1 MKKSKF
7 LKKSLAMLLAL
18 MLVVAMI
25 PLSAAAADQPS
36 LTSLSI
42 GGQTVRINEDGKTFE
57 TTVARHSTELTLAV
71 AQDALNYA
79 NGKSGTLEIMKS
91 GESSGTAI
99 PGNLATDKTPMTI
112 TLSQYGVDTANNG
125 GTLNLRLLNAEGKV
139 VANYQI
145 VLGIHD
151 PSSTASLEESTPT
164 DGTGTYR
171 VEVNNGAETIN
182 LVVAE
187 GALKAN
193 NAATTNGTATGAH
206 FRVQTQDNATITAGP
221 NADVTDMKGG
231 WYEIYVT
238 AKEAKITVTSESKT
252 NVSTYT
258 IKSEEVK
265 SLQTFNFGDYEGK
278 WDATH
283 GTITVTIPEEDGK
296 DAMGYNV
303 DFDLPVSFTTYG
315 DTDKVWIDDSA
326 NVTTATADEDN
337 AHAYQV
343 GDKLDIGTLIDK
355 TGTNPKYSWT
365 SKIWVDCKG
374 YSKLQEYTLVIKLGE
389 DNDTGIVDAYF
400 NGNQASIDGNEIT
413 AVLPMRDENDDNT
426 DLDAV
431 EVVLYTAS
439 SANVKSIAGFQKS
452 TDVGL
457 GNSDIAGYDMWVANQ
472 NSQYGNAR
480 VIDVRDK
487 QVVVTA
493 EDGSTQTY
501 VLSASIEQNTTA
513 ANMTSIYIT
522 GDGYTSTGSIQGNT
536 IYFEVPYLT
545 TNIGGWKIYATANS
559 AANVISNRTAGNAAV
574 VKNGVATMA
583 NLGFGALDPETK
595 LDEQKVP
602 DKDTNNIKHNVISA
616 VNMND
621 NDYFNDYTV
630 VVNLIDP
637 KTNGTTLEEIE
648 ISVQNN
654 NPNDGPFDGK
664 DSNEKVTSRVNS
676 SNSIAARAYDE
687 TITELG
693 KDVGNAGTIKL
704 TTPWSLRMPATKG
717 NTWRVLTNIETAEGG
732 VAFYVMKGADDGRE
746 WWGGYVLSDL
756 PNNQAP
762 FSGNLIQDYTE
773 DGKVG
778 DWYIVVLPE
787 DVARTVLAKG
797 AAAGNII
804 FSTETGNEG
813 TVYTIDEDVQDAY
826 TYKTVSNLY
835 VKDANLTV
843 KQSTNVNNETT
854 SVGEVTGALPWS
866 YTVSEAEKDDL
877 NADKNSN
884 AGQFLTFD
892 IQAYATLHFI
902 EGTGY
907 SSNIFYSAGDVDGD
921 GEADAPN
928 TPISSGNRAVNPSL
942 LFVRQD
948 DGTVDLYQWSPDGA
962 GTYQWRAV
970 TDNKLVSVAEN
981 GTSTLTYTFRL
992 TWNPANTTADLK
1004 SFSINGVNGTF
1015 NGNNVSVYLPYGTDL
1030 KGLVPTFTT
1039 SEYAT
1044 VHLDSKTGDP
1054 VVSGKTS
1061 LNFSQTV
1068 RLVVV
1073 SEDDQ
1078 KTNPYT
1084 VTVTLSD
1091 AFSDVPSTAWYYNN
1105 VMQAAANGIVNG
1117 RGDGTFDPSASVT
1130 RRDFAIMLTQMLG
1143 ISNDGSAVSPFIDV
1157 ADDDYGVVAIAYC
1170 KEHGIISGYEED
1182 GTFRPAATITRQEAA
1197 SMITKAMGV
1206 SEKSSEKY
1214 PDDSSIANWAKDA
1227 VYMAKAAGLMEGDAG
1242 TGNFRPTSTITRAEA
1257 ASIMVNA
1264 LEQ

>member
-36 LTSLSI
+36 LTYLYI
-42 GGQTVRINEDGKTFE
+42 GGSSVKVNGTTFE
-57 TTVARHSTELTLAV
+57 ASVARYSKELNIRV
-71 AQDALNYA
+71 AEDALDYA
-79 NGKSGTLEIMKS
+79 NGKTGTLELMKA
-91 GESSGTAI
+91 GESNGIEIAGNDGSTTGT
-99 PGNLATDKTPMTI
+99 PI
-112 TLSQYGVDTANNG
+112 TLSEYGVDTANNG

-221 NADVTDMKGG
+221 NAYVTDMKGG

-283 GTITVTIPEEDGK
+283 GTITVTIPKEDGK

-315 DTDKVWIDDSA
+315 DTDKVYIAENESDKA
-326 NVTTATADEDN
+326 NAT
-337 AHAYQV
+337 AYQV
-343 GDKLDIGTLIDK
+343 GDDLDVGELIAD
-355 TGTNPKYSWT
+355 TITTDGDGVYTWDGY
-365 SKIWVDCKG
+365 IWVDCKG
-374 YSKLQEYTLVIKLGE
+374 YSKLQQYSLVIKLGE

-431 EVVLYTAS
+431 EVVLYTAT

-452 TDVGL
+452 TDAGL

-472 NSQYGNAR
+472 NSQYRNAR

-559 AANVISNRTAGNAAV
+559 AANVISNRNNSATPAV
-574 VKNGVATMA
+574 VKNGVTTMA
-583 NLGFGALDPETK
+583 NLGFGTLDAETK

-654 NPNDGPFDGK
+654 DPTEGGPNGGADT
-664 DSNEKVTSRVNS
+664 NEKVTSRVNS
-676 SNSIAARAYDE
+676 SNSIAARAYNK
-687 TITELG
+687 TITELD
-693 KDVGNAGTIKL
+693 KDVGNRGSIKL
-704 TTPWSLRMPATKG
+704 TTPYSLRMAATSG
-717 NTWRVLTNIETAEGG
+717 NTWRVLTDIETENGG
-732 VAFYVMKGADDGRE
+732 VAFYVMKGAGAGTE

-762 FSGNLIQDYTE
+762 FSGNLIQKYT
-773 DGKVG
+773 GNGNVT

-797 AAAGNII
+797 EAAGKIS
-804 FSTETGNEG
+804 FSTATGDKG
-813 TVYTIDEDVQDAY
+813 TVYTIEEDVQDAY

-928 TPISSGNRAVNPSL
+928 TPFSSGNRAVNPSL

-948 DGTVDLYQWSPDGA
+948 DGTVDLYQWSPDRA

>member
-42 GGQTVRINEDGKTFE
+42 GNQTVTVNEDGEFE
-57 TTVARHSTELTLAV
+57 TTVARHSTTLNLSV
-71 AQDALNYA
+71 AQNALNYGFNSDGTA
-79 NGKSGTLEIMKS
+79 KSGKLEIMKS
-91 GESSGTAI
+91 GETNGTAI
-99 PGNLATDKTPMTI
+99 KGNTNDGVTPI
-112 TLSQYGVDTANNG
+112 TLADYGVNTATTG

-151 PSSTASLEESTPT
+151 LHTSASLVESTPT
-164 DGTGTYR
+164 DGTGTYS
-171 VEVNNGAETIN
+171 VEINNGAEDIN
-182 LVVAE
+182 LIVPTGSGVA
-187 GALKAN
+187 
-193 NAATTNGTATGAH
+193 TATGSATRTEAAH
-206 FRVQTQDNATITAGP
+206 IRVQTQDNATVEEVDPSKAEV
-221 NADVTDMKGG
+221 DDMAGG
-231 WYEIYVT
+231 WYEIAVKADGAT
-238 AKEAKITVTSESKT
+238 INVVSEDKDNT
-252 NVSTYT
+252 STYT
-258 IKSEEVK
+258 IHVTEVD
-265 SLQTFNFGDYEGK
+265 SLQTFAYGDY
-278 WDATH
+278 T
-283 GTITVTIPEEDGK
+283 GTVDKVHDTVTVVIPKEDGIDK
-296 DAMGYNV
+296 GYNV

-355 TGTNPKYSWT
+355 SGYSWT

-374 YSKLQEYTLVIKLGE
+374 YNKLQEYTLTIKLGE
-389 DNDTGIVDAYF
+389 DDDTGIVDAYF
-400 NGNQASIDGNEIT
+400 NDNQATIDGNNIT
-413 AVLPMRDENDDNT
+413 AVLPMRDENNQNT

-431 EVVLYTAS
+431 EVVLYTAT
-439 SANVKSIAGFQKS
+439 SASVKSIAGFTKAAQ
-452 TDVGL
+452 TDMP
-457 GNSDIAGYDMWVANQ
+457 GYDKWTVTAADTN
-472 NSQYGNAR
+472 GNHT
-480 VIDVRDK
+480 ISVRDK

-501 VLSASIEQNTTA
+501 ILSASIEQNTTSA
-513 ANMTSIYIT
+513 DLKSIYIT
-522 GDGYTSTGSIQGNT
+522 DGSYVADGSIQGNT

-545 TNIGGWKIYATANS
+545 TNVGGWKIYASANS
-559 AANVISNRTAGNAAV
+559 AANVISNRTGNAAV

-583 NLGFGALDPETK
+583 NLGFGALDAETK

-602 DKDTNNIKHNVISA
+602 DNDTNNIKHNVISA

-621 NDYFNDYTV
+621 NDYFNDYTI

-648 ISVQNN
+648 ISVQND
-654 NPNDGPFDGK
+654 NPNDGPFSGK
-664 DSNEKVTSRVNS
+664 DSNEKVTSRVSS
-676 SNSIAARAYDE
+676 SNSIAARAYNE

-693 KDVGNAGTIKL
+693 KDVGNTGTIKL
-704 TTPWSLRMPATKG
+704 TTPYSLRMAATSG
-717 NTWRVLTNIETAEGG
+717 NTWRVLTDIETENGG
-732 VAFYVMKGADDGRE
+732 VAFYIRDDGT
-746 WWGGYVLSDL
+746 GQHKYYDGIVLNDL
-756 PNNQAP
+756 PNNQAA
-762 FSGNLIQDYTE
+762 FSGDLIQNYTENPDYTSW
-773 DGKVG
+773 V
-778 DWYIVVLPE
+778 IVVLPE
-787 DVARTVLAKG
+787 DAARDVLKTTYTNG
-797 AAAGNII
+797 TYRFNQ
-804 FSTETGNEG
+804 TEADEG
-813 TVYTIDEDVQDAY
+813 TVYTIEEAVQKASG
-826 TYKTVSNLY
+826 YKSVSNLY
-835 VKDANLTV
+835 VKDAKLTI
-843 KQSTNVNNETT
+843 QQTSNVDTTETA
-854 SVGEVTGALPWS
+854 VGEVTGALPWS
-866 YTVSEAEKDDL
+866 YTVSADELKALNTAHDKD
-877 NADKNSN
+877 

-892 IQAYATLHFI
+892 IQAYAKLVFAND
-902 EGTGY
+902 GDL
-907 SSNIFYSAGDVDGD
+907 SNYPFYSAGDRDGD
-921 GEADAPN
+921 GEVDEMN
-928 TPISSGNRAVNPSL
+928 QHNGSGRYENPGL
-942 LFVRQD
+942 LFVRQS
-948 DGTVDLYQWSPDGA
+948 DGTVDLYRWVNNDNGKWTP
-962 GTYQWRAV
+962 V
-970 TDNKLVSVAEN
+970 TDNQLVSVAEN

-1130 RRDFAIMLTQMLG
+1130 RRDFAIMLTQILG

-1182 GTFRPAATITRQEAA
+1182 GTFRPDANITRQEVA
-1197 SMITKAMGV
+1197 SVLVNTFKLTNEGTKDF
-1206 SEKSSEKY
+1206 
-1214 PDDSSIANWAKDA
+1214 PDDALIASWAKSN
-1227 VYMAKAAGLMEGDAG
+1227 VYAAKAAGLMNGDQG
-1242 TGNFRPTSTITRAEA
+1242 TGNFRPTDYIKRAES
-1257 ASIMVNA
+1257 ASIMMNA
-1264 LEQ
+1264 FNKGYLK

>member
-36 LTSLSI
+36 LTSLYI

-57 TTVARHSTELTLAV
+57 TTVARHSTTLDLSV
-71 AQDALNYA
+71 ARDALNYGLNSDGSA
-79 NGKSGTLEIMKS
+79 KSGKLEIMN
-91 GESSGTAI
+91 GGSSGLEI
-99 PGNLATDKTPMTI
+99 KGNTQNEVTRI
-112 TLSQYGVDTANNG
+112 TLSEYGVDTANNG

-151 PSSTASLEESTPT
+151 LHTSASLVESTPT
-164 DGTGTYR
+164 DGTGTYS
-171 VEVNNGAETIN
+171 VEINNGAEDIN
-182 LVVAE
+182 LIVPTGSGVA
-187 GALKAN
+187 
-193 NAATTNGTATGAH
+193 TATGSATRTEAAH
-206 FRVQTQDNATITAGP
+206 IRVQTQDNATVEEVDQSKAE
-221 NADVTDMKGG
+221 VVDMAGG
-231 WYEIYVT
+231 WYEIAV
-238 AKEAKITVTSESKT
+238 KEDGATINVVSEDKDNT
-252 NVSTYT
+252 STYT
-258 IKSEEVK
+258 INVTEVD
-265 SLQTFNFGDYEGK
+265 SLQTFAYGDY
-278 WDATH
+278 T
-283 GTITVTIPEEDGK
+283 GTVDKVHDTVTVVIPKEDGK

-303 DFDLPVSFTTYG
+303 NFNLPVSFTTYG
-315 DTDKVWIDDSA
+315 DTDKVWIDDSSDVTSENA
-326 NVTTATADEDN
+326 NTDD
-337 AHAYQV
+337 AHDYQV
-343 GDKLDIGTLIDK
+343 GVKLNIGTLYDK
-355 TGTNPKYSWT
+355 ASSGYSWT

-374 YSKLQEYTLVIKLGE
+374 YDKLQEYTLTIKLGE
-389 DNDTGIVDAYF
+389 DDDTGIVDAYF

-413 AVLPMRDENDDNT
+413 AVLPMRDEDNENT

-439 SANVKSIAGFQKS
+439 SANVKTIAGFKEET
-452 TDVGL
+452 TD
-457 GNSDIAGYDMWVANQ
+457 IPGYDMWVVDDTPATI
-472 NSQYGNAR
+472 S
-480 VIDVRDK
+480 VRDK

-545 TNIGGWKIYATANS
+545 TDISGWKIYATANS
-559 AANVISNRTAGNAAV
+559 AANVISNRNNGKTPAV

-583 NLGFGALDPETK
+583 NLGFGDLDAETK

-602 DKDTNNIKHNVISA
+602 DIDTKNIKHNVISA

-637 KTNGTTLEEIE
+637 VTNGTTLEEIE

-654 NPNDGPFDGK
+654 DPTKDGPNGGADT
-664 DSNEKVTSRVNS
+664 NEKVTSRVNS

-687 TITELG
+687 TITERG
-693 KDVGNAGTIKL
+693 KDVGNTGTIKL
-704 TTPWSLRMPATKG
+704 TTPWSLRMDATKG
-717 NTWRVLTNIETAEGG
+717 NTWRVLTDIETAEGG
-732 VAFYVMKGADDGRE
+732 VAFYVRNDGTQE
-746 WWGGYVLSDL
+746 KYYNGVVLSDL

-762 FSGNLIQDYTE
+762 FTGDLIQNYTNT
-773 DGKVG
+773 DNWV
-778 DWYIVVLPE
+778 IVVLPE
-787 DVARTVLAKG
+787 DVARDVLKTIYSG
-797 AAAGNII
+797 GTYR
-804 FSTETGNEG
+804 FSQAEADKG
-813 TVYTIDEDVQDAY
+813 TVYTIEEAVQKASG
-826 TYKTVSNLY
+826 YKSVSNLY
-835 VKDANLTV
+835 VKDAKLTI
-843 KQSTNVNNETT
+843 QQTSNVDTTETA
-854 SVGEVTGALPWS
+854 VGEVTGALPWS
-866 YTVSEAEKDDL
+866 YTVSADELLEDPGIAHNKD
-877 NADKNSN
+877 

-892 IQAYATLHFI
+892 IQAYAKLVFAND
-902 EGTGY
+902 GDL
-907 SSNIFYSAGDVDGD
+907 SNYPFYSAGDRDGD
-921 GEADAPN
+921 GEVDEMN
-928 TPISSGNRAVNPSL
+928 QHNGSGRYENPGL

-948 DGTVDLYQWSPDGA
+948 DGTVDLYRWVNNDG
-962 GTYQWRAV
+962 GKWTPV

-1044 VHLDSKTGDP
+1044 VHLDSKTGDS
-1054 VVSGKTS
+1054 VISGKTS

>member
-57 TTVARHSTELTLAV
+57 TTVARHSTTLNLSV
-71 AQDALNYA
+71 ARDALNYGLNSDGTA
-79 NGKSGTLEIMKS
+79 KSGKLEIMN
-91 GESSGTAI
+91 GGSSGLEI
-99 PGNLATDKTPMTI
+99 KGNTSNEVTPI
-112 TLSQYGVDTANNG
+112 TLSEYGVNTATTG

-151 PSSTASLEESTPT
+151 PHTSASLVESTPT
-164 DGTGTYR
+164 DGTGTYS
-171 VEVNNGAETIN
+171 VEINNGAEDIN
-182 LVVAE
+182 LIVPTGSGVA
-187 GALKAN
+187 
-193 NAATTNGTATGAH
+193 TATGSATRKEAAH
-206 FRVQTQDNATITAGP
+206 IRVQTQDNATVEEVDPTKAE
-221 NADVTDMKGG
+221 VVDMAGG
-231 WYEIYVT
+231 WYEIAVKADGAT
-238 AKEAKITVTSESKT
+238 INVVSEDKDNT
-252 NVSTYT
+252 STYT
-258 IKSEEVK
+258 IHVTEVD
-265 SLQTFNFGDYEGK
+265 SLQTFAYGDY
-278 WDATH
+278 T
-283 GTITVTIPEEDGK
+283 GTVDKVHDTVTVVIPKEDGIDK
-296 DAMGYNV
+296 GYNV

-315 DTDKVWIDDSA
+315 DTDKVWIDDSSDVNSTNA
-326 NVTTATADEDN
+326 NTAD

-343 GDKLDIGTLIDK
+343 GAKLDIGTLIDK
-355 TGTNPKYSWT
+355 IGTNPKYSWT

-374 YSKLQEYTLVIKLGE
+374 YSMLQQYTLIIKLGE

-413 AVLPMRDENDDNT
+413 AVLPMRDEDNKNT

-439 SANVKSIAGFQKS
+439 SANVKTIAGFTKAAK
-452 TDVGL
+452 
-457 GNSDIAGYDMWVANQ
+457 SDISGYDMWTVSTADKNGKHTI
-472 NSQYGNAR
+472 S
-480 VIDVRDK
+480 VRDK

-545 TNIGGWKIYATANS
+545 TNISGWKIYATANS
-559 AANVISNRTAGNAAV
+559 AANVISNRNNGKTPAV

-583 NLGFGALDPETK
+583 DLGFGALDAETK

-621 NDYFNDYTV
+621 NDYFNDYTI

-648 ISVQNN
+648 ISVQND
-654 NPNDGPFDGK
+654 NPNDGPFSGK
-664 DSNEKVTSRVNS
+664 DSNEKVTSRVSS

-693 KDVGNAGTIKL
+693 KDVGNTGAIKL
-704 TTPWSLRMPATKG
+704 TTPWSLRMDATSG
-717 NTWRVLTNIETAEGG
+717 NTWRVLTDIETENGG
-732 VAFYVMKGADDGRE
+732 VAFYIRDDGT
-746 WWGGYVLSDL
+746 GQHKYYDGIVLNDL
-756 PNNQAP
+756 PNNQAA
-762 FSGNLIQDYTE
+762 FSGDLIQNYTENPDYTSW
-773 DGKVG
+773 V
-778 DWYIVVLPE
+778 IVVLPE
-787 DVARTVLAKG
+787 DAARDVLKTTYTNG
-797 AAAGNII
+797 TYRFNQ
-804 FSTETGNEG
+804 TEADEG
-813 TVYTIDEDVQDAY
+813 TVYTIEEAVQKASG
-826 TYKTVSNLY
+826 YKSVSNLY
-835 VKDANLTV
+835 VKDAKLTI
-843 KQSTNVNNETT
+843 QQTSNVDTTETA
-854 SVGEVTGALPWS
+854 VGEVTGALPWS
-866 YTVSEAEKDDL
+866 YTVSEDDVAEM
-877 NADKNSN
+877 NAKGDFTS
-884 AGQFLTFD
+884 GQFLTYD
-892 IQAYATLHFI
+892 IQAYATLTVGGDTS
-902 EGTGY
+902 E
-907 SSNIFYSAGDVDGD
+907 NFYSAGDVDGD
-921 GEADAPN
+921 GEADTGN
-928 TPISSGNRAVNPSL
+928 KFTSSTRKVSNRQL

-948 DGTVDLYQWSPDGA
+948 DGSVSLYYYNHYASGGSKWVPLA
-962 GTYQWRAV
+962 
-970 TDNKLVSVAEN
+970 DNQLVSVAEN

-1182 GTFRPAATITRQEAA
+1182 GTFRPDATITRQEAA

>member
-42 GGQTVRINEDGKTFE
+42 GNQTVTVNEDGEFE
-57 TTVARHSTELTLAV
+57 TTVARHSTTLDLSV
-71 AQDALNYA
+71 AQDALNYTGDKT
-79 NGKSGTLEIMKS
+79 GKLEIMN
-91 GESSGTAI
+91 GGSSGIEI
-99 PGNLATDKTPMTI
+99 PGNDGSGDVYPVPLD
-112 TLSQYGVDTANNG
+112 QYGVDTANNG

-151 PSSTASLEESTPT
+151 LHTSASLVESTPT
-164 DGTGTYR
+164 DGTGTYS
-171 VEVNNGAETIN
+171 VEINNGAEDIN
-182 LVVAE
+182 LIVPTGSGVA
-187 GALKAN
+187 
-193 NAATTNGTATGAH
+193 TATGSATRTEAAH
-206 FRVQTQDNATITAGP
+206 IRVQTQDNATVTAGTGTT
-221 NADVTDMKGG
+221 VTDMHGG
-231 WYEIYVT
+231 WYEIAVKQDKAT
-238 AKEAKITVTSESKT
+238 ITVTSEDKDNT
-252 NVSTYT
+252 STYT
-258 IKSEEVK
+258 INVTEVD
-265 SLQTFNFGDYEGK
+265 SLQTFAYGDY
-278 WDATH
+278 T
-283 GTITVTIPEEDGK
+283 GTVDKVHDTVTVVIPKEDGIDK
-296 DAMGYNV
+296 GYNV
-303 DFDLPVSFTTYG
+303 SFNLPVSFTTYG
-315 DTDKVWIDDSA
+315 DTDKVWIDDSSDVTSA
-326 NVTTATADEDN
+326 NANTAD

-343 GDKLDIGTLIDK
+343 GDKLNIGTLYDK
-355 TGTNPKYSWT
+355 ASSGYSWT

-374 YSKLQEYTLVIKLGE
+374 YNKLQEYTLTIKLGE
-389 DNDTGIVDAYF
+389 DDDTGIVDAYF
-400 NGNQASIDGNEIT
+400 NDNQASIDGNNIT
-413 AVLPMRDENDDNT
+413 AVLPMRDENNQNT

-431 EVVLYTAS
+431 EVVLYTAT
-439 SANVKSIAGFQKS
+439 SASVKSIAGFTKAAQ
-452 TDVGL
+452 TDMP
-457 GNSDIAGYDMWVANQ
+457 GYDKWTVTAADTN
-472 NSQYGNAR
+472 GNHT
-480 VIDVRDK
+480 ISVRDK

-501 VLSASIEQNTTA
+501 ILSASIEQNTTSA
-513 ANMTSIYIT
+513 DLKSIYIT
-522 GDGYTSTGSIQGNT
+522 NGSYTATGEIKGNT
-536 IYFEVPYLT
+536 IFFEVPYLT
-545 TNIGGWKIYATANS
+545 IDVKDWKVYASANS
-559 AANVISNRTAGNAAV
+559 AANVIYNRSAFSSGATMV
-574 VKNGVATMA
+574 RNGVTDMED
-583 NLGFGALDPETK
+583 LGFNQTLDTDEHKTAVNDGA
-595 LDEQKVP
+595 
-602 DKDTNNIKHNVISA
+602 NVQMAAISA

-621 NDYFNDYTV
+621 NGYFNDYNI
-630 VVNLIDP
+630 VVNLLP
-637 KTNGTTLEEIE
+637 AKTNGTTLSEIE

-654 NPNDGPFDGK
+654 NPNDGPFNGK
-664 DSNEKVTSRVNS
+664 DSNEKVTSRVSS
-676 SNSIAARAYDE
+676 SNSIAARAYNE

-693 KDVGNAGTIKL
+693 KDVGNTGTIKL
-704 TTPWSLRMPATKG
+704 TTPYSLRMAATSG
-717 NTWRVLTNIETAEGG
+717 NTWRVLTDIETENGG
-732 VAFYVMKGADDGRE
+732 VAFYIRDDGT
-746 WWGGYVLSDL
+746 GQHKYYDGIVLNDL
-756 PNNQAP
+756 PNNQAA
-762 FSGNLIQDYTE
+762 FSGDLIQNYTENPDYTSW
-773 DGKVG
+773 V
-778 DWYIVVLPE
+778 IVVLPE
-787 DVARTVLAKG
+787 DAARDVLKTTYTNG
-797 AAAGNII
+797 TYRFNQ
-804 FSTETGNEG
+804 TEADEG
-813 TVYTIDEDVQDAY
+813 TVYTIEEAVQKASG
-826 TYKTVSNLY
+826 YKSVSNLY
-835 VKDANLTV
+835 VKDAKLTI
-843 KQSTNVNNETT
+843 QQTSNVDTTETA
-854 SVGEVTGALPWS
+854 VGEVTGALPWS
-866 YTVSEAEKDDL
+866 YTVSEDDVAEM
-877 NADKNSN
+877 NAKGDFTS
-884 AGQFLTFD
+884 GQFLTYD
-892 IQAYATLHFI
+892 IQAYATLTVGGDTS
-902 EGTGY
+902 E
-907 SSNIFYSAGDVDGD
+907 NFYSAGDVDGD
-921 GEADAPN
+921 GEADTGN
-928 TPISSGNRAVNPSL
+928 KFTSSTRKVSNRQL

-948 DGTVDLYQWSPDGA
+948 DGSVSLYYYNHYASGGSKWVPLA
-962 GTYQWRAV
+962 
-970 TDNKLVSVAEN
+970 DNQLVSVAEN

-1182 GTFRPAATITRQEAA
+1182 GTFRPDATITRQEAA